1 MKRFGY
7 LVPALATLA
16 IIFIVQGLTRA
27 FGDLHGILMFL
38 IVMGV
43 INYLVGRVARF
54 LIGRFLAP
62 PVANAW
68 LTCVVVFLFNLVM
81 IALRIV
87 LRGPEHNLF
96 VEQGI
101 LGLPSLLLFLGVDL
115 RRTVAATDDRPKHP
129 AIGIMMTRSI
139 VAAVIVLLFAGMVA
153 VGLSLNSATGYL
165 NRGRVHMEKGD
176 YDAAI
181 GDYNAALR
189 LNPNDATAYHS
200 RGTAYLATRHYDA
213 ALRDYNAALR
223 LNPNDATYDLRGAT
237 YLAKGHYD
245 AALRD
250 FNMALSLNPNNPNAY
265 ANRGRVYS
273 EKGDYGAALRDYD
286 VALRLEP
293 NSHVTYLTR
302 GVVKFAAGRFSDAA
316 TDFAHGLRIDPKSA
330 YDMLWLHVSRARAG
344 QADRNEFA
352 HNTAVF
358 LPIVGTN
365 QAFAFSMEVNWETW
379 PRPVIG
385 FFLRQV
391 PADQLLNGALALEY
405 LGKIPDTQDRRVPY
419 CDAVFYIGEQ
429 ELLDRDF
436 ARARQH
442 FQQVRN
448 SCPRTYLPYFIA
460 KAELSR
466 MTK

>member
-153 VGLSLNSATGYL
+153 VGLSLNSAAGYL

-181 GDYNAALR
+181 G
-189 LNPNDATAYHS
+189 
-200 RGTAYLATRHYDA
+200 
-213 ALRDYNAALR
+213 DYNAALR

-365 QAFAFSMEVNWETW
+365 QAFAFSLEVNWETW

-419 CDAVFYIGEQ
+419 CDAVFYIGASTGFRVGIGRG
-429 ELLDRDF
+429 L
-436 ARARQH
+436 
-442 FQQVRN
+442 RN
-448 SCPRTYLPYFIA
+448 G
-460 KAELSR
+460 SR
-466 MTK
+466 WPS